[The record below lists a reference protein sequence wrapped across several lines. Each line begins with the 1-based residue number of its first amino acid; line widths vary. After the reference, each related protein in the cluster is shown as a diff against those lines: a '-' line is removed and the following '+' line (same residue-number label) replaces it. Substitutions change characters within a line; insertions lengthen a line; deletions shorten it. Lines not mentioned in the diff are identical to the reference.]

1 LATRAERIT
10 NAFGLV
16 LVLVLATYV
25 IGSLVRYTGWSA
37 VAISAFACSAGV
49 VAFLSS
55 EAHPAVIW
63 LLVGLGAAAVASA
76 VIAATSDHPAFLG
89 VAALLQT
96 LILIGAI
103 VTILRAIVSE
113 LKVDFRSILG
123 AISVYMMF
131 GLTFT
136 SLYVGIDRL

>member
-1 LATRAERIT
+1 
-10 NAFGLV
+10 
-16 LVLVLATYV
+16 
-25 IGSLVRYTGWSA
+25 
-37 VAISAFACSAGV
+37 
-49 VAFLSS
+49 
-55 EAHPAVIW
+55 
-63 LLVGLGAAAVASA
+63 
-76 VIAATSDHPAFLG
+76 
-89 VAALLQT
+89 LLQT

-123 AISVYMMF
+123 AISVYMTF